1 MIIEGQNYI
10 LYLTKLIK
18 SIFKKLAQTQIQL
31 ERKKLQLI
39 ANNKIINPND
49 SLSRLGREEL
59 IKSPKKKHIVMTEN
73 EDSWSSRPRKKFED
87 DNTNSNTIA
96 NNYKEYLNDTVNDG
110 SSSSSSI
117 SALSKN
123 SGVKEETED
132 VMKVNAKSAANL
144 LAGSTF

>member
-1 MIIEGQNYI
+1 
-10 LYLTKLIK
+10 
-18 SIFKKLAQTQIQL
+18 
-31 ERKKLQLI
+31 
-39 ANNKIINPND
+39 
-49 SLSRLGREEL
+49 
-59 IKSPKKKHIVMTEN
+59 MTEN